1 MAWYEKIIGD
11 LSAKKQWREY
21 RRRLDALPEPY
32 RRTAAALERYLL
44 NLGPTNNTESL
55 MRMVTDLVDLL
66 EQGAA
71 DRTPVRDLV
80 GKDPAGFAE
89 EFMSNYGDDSWI
101 GRERT
106 RLAQAVDE
114 ASRTQD

>member
-1 MAWYEKIIGD
+1 MAWYEKILGD

-21 RRRLDALPEPY
+21 RRRLTALPEPY

-44 NLGPTNNTESL
+44 NRGPTNNTESL
-55 MRMVTDLVDLL
+55 IRMVTDLVDLL

-80 GKDPAGFAE
+80 GEDPAAFAE
-89 EFMSNYGDDSWI
+89 EFMANYGDDSWI
-101 GRERT
+101 GRERA
-106 RLAQAVDE
+106 RLTQAVDE